1 MKTRCYMR
9 NIHDK
14 SAIIKSM
21 MEEIYRLSEQQVQA
35 LKGASFVGMTNEEAN
50 ECDSRRR
57 RIRSLVAE
65 VEHLQNSGSHGK
77 RRAG

>member
-1 MKTRCYMR
+1 MR
-9 NIHDK
+9 IIHDK
-14 SAIIKSM
+14 SAVIKSK

-35 LKGASFVGMTNEEAN
+35 LKGASFVGMTNEETT
-50 ECDSRRR
+50 ECDSRRL

-65 VEHLQNSGSHGK
+65 VEHLQDSGTQGK